1 MAKKENMTKQNSEK
15 DEVDGLKLLCK
26 GQTVYPHRVDSAILE
41 TFPNKFP
48 DREYLVTFCTEE
60 FTSLCPVTG
69 QPDFGAISIAYTP
82 AARCIESKSLKLYL
96 FSYRDEQTF
105 METLTNRIL
114 DDCVAACAPR
124 QMTVTG
130 DFKARGG
137 ISIRVDATYMSSLSK
152 D

>member
-26 GQTVYPHRVDSAILE
+26 GQTVYPHRVDPAILE

-48 DREYLVTFCTEE
+48 DREYLVTFRTEE

-69 QPDFGAISIAYTP
+69 QPDFGAISIAYAP

-124 QMTVTG
+124 QMSVTG

-137 ISIRVDATYMSSLSK
+137 IAIRVEATYER
-152 D
+152 DR